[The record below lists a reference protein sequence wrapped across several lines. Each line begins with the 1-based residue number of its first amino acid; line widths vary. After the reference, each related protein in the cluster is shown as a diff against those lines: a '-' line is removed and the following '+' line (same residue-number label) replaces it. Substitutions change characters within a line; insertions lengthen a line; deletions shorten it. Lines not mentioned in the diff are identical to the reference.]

1 MVGFCATDAD
11 SPYDGDT
18 CQVEGESR
26 WIARW
31 QWGGLIRWATK
42 GSRRKRVYVRGV
54 EPGVYQSEESLE
66 HLVVSRYYGEKL
78 RKTRRNGLRSS
89 VVMCTG
95 MGSVRGIS

>member
-18 CQVEGESR
+18 SQVEGESR

-42 GSRRKRVYVRGV
+42 GSRRKRVYVRGWSR
-54 EPGVYQSEESLE
+54 VYTKATRVWSISLC
-66 HLVVSRYYGEKL
+66 RDIIG
-78 RKTRRNGLRSS
+78 RN
-89 VVMCTG
+89 
-95 MGSVRGIS
+95 